1 MPGVVRTTVGYTGGT
16 TATPNYHKIGNHS
29 EAIRIEFDPQKI
41 SYAQLLEVFWASH
54 DPGDDVYSRQYRNA
68 VFYLNERQQVEAE
81 ASRKR
86 QAEVAHSQVFTAL
99 EPAGEFFAAE
109 DYHQKYLLRKATG
122 ILREFQAI
130 YPDATGV
137 TASTAAA
144 RINGYLGCNG
154 EPEALQR
161 ELDQLGLSEQMQA
174 RLVEHVASSC
184 DHFSGLTCPSRQ

>member
-16 TATPNYHKIGNHS
+16 TDTPNYHKIGNHS
-29 EAIRIEFDPQKI
+29 EAIRVEFDPQRI

-68 VFYLNERQQVEAE
+68 VFYLNETQREEAE
-81 ASRKR
+81 ASRKAM
-86 QAEVAHSQVFTAL
+86 AEIAHERVFTAL

-109 DYHQKYLLRKATG
+109 DYHQKYLLRKAAG
-122 ILREFQAI
+122 IFREFQAI
-130 YPDATGV
+130 YPDAANFA
-137 TASTAAA
+137 ASTAAA

-154 EPEALQR
+154 EPEDLQR
-161 ELDQLGLSEQMQA
+161 ELDQLGLSVQMQT

-184 DHFSGLTCPSRQ
+184 DQFAGLTCPSRK